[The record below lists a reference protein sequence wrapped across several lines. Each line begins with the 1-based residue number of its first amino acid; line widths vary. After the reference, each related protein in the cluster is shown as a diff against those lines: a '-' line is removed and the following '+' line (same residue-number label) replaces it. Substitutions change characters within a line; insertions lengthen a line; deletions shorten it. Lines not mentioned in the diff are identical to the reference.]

1 MTSTTS
7 AQPPVTATGAEPG
20 ESHETTEKI
29 SRMRATIAERMM
41 SSLHESAQLTATVEV
56 DLTELQVYRA
66 AEKEGFRDRE
76 GIGLS
81 PLPFIIRAAIECLQ
95 EFPRINAR
103 FDSEARLIR
112 HPGAEHIGVAV
123 DTPRGLLVPVIAD
136 AGTLSVTEIAH
147 RTADLAARC
156 RLGKIGAEDLSGG
169 TFTVTNYGSV
179 GTLLDTPIINQP
191 QSAILGIGALAR
203 RPAVVIGSDG
213 NERIEPRDLMFL
225 SLSYDHRIIDGADAG
240 RFLSGVK
247 QRLESGT
254 MTI

>member
-1 MTSTTS
+1 MTSTTAAQATTPAPDS
-7 AQPPVTATGAEPG
+7 APAASG
-20 ESHETTEKI
+20 ETTEKI
-29 SRMRATIAERMM
+29 SRMRATIASRMM

-56 DLTELQVYRA
+56 DLTALQTYRA
-66 AEKEGFRDRE
+66 SEKQDFRDRE

-95 EFPRINAR
+95 EFPMVNAR
-103 FDSEARLIR
+103 FVAEARLIR
-112 HPGAEHIGVAV
+112 HPGAQHIGVAV
-123 DTPRGLLVPVIAD
+123 DTPRGLLVPVIDD
-136 AGTLSVTEIAH
+136 AGTLSVTEIAQ
-147 RTADLAARC
+147 RTADLAGRC
-156 RLGKIGAEDLSGG
+156 RAGKISVDELSGG

-179 GTLLDTPIINQP
+179 GTLIDTPIINQP

-203 RPAVVIGSDG
+203 RPAVVTDDEGD
-213 NERIEPRDLMFL
+213 ERIVPRDLMYL

-254 MTI
+254 MTV